1 MVFHAPFKV
10 DDFIEI
16 GHVKGTVQRVALRYT
31 ELATLDGT
39 TTYVPNNFFLC
50 KPMVNFSQRPK
61 RQLEIF
67 IELVSTTPVERIRQ
81 FLKETETMLQT
92 LHTGL
97 TSHQLSAVD
106 FKDGNATEPK
116 RFFFVTMD
124 ELYKVRIYSFTE
136 ELDPK
141 KHAMIKS
148 EVWLAVAEIMEDLE
162 IEEKVSRTKPDQ
174 RLPFIEDEASYSLE
188 FDLFN
193 GQK

>member
-1 MVFHAPFKV
+1 
-10 DDFIEI
+10 
-16 GHVKGTVQRVALRYT
+16 
-31 ELATLDGT
+31 
-39 TTYVPNNFFLC
+39 
-50 KPMVNFSQRPK
+50 MVNFSQRPK